1 MTTNK
6 GEVADQQDNL
16 EPLLTTKEVADLMQ
30 VSQRHIQNM
39 VKRGQLPQPLRLGKS
54 IRFRRADI
62 RRFLNGDADGGLRN
76 QAI

>member
-6 GEVADQQDNL
+6 GEVADEQDNL
-16 EPLLTTKEVADLMQ
+16 EALLTTKEVADLMQ

-39 VKRGQLPQPLRLGKS
+39 VNRGQLPQPLRLGKS
-54 IRFRRADI
+54 IRFRRPDM
-62 RRFLNGDADGGLRN
+62 RRFLNGDADDGLRN